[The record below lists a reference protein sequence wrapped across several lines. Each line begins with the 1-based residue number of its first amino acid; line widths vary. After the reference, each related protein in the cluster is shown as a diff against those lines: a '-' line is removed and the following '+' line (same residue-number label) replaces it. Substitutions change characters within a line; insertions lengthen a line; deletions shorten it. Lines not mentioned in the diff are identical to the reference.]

1 MPPVEAYRRRVRRLA
16 VHACMLTWARLR
28 ALNAAPTHP
37 LRQRC
42 EAALLRML
50 DDLVRALLVEHP
62 TILLALVGGGGDPR
76 LTDALEHFGRWMFYR
91 AAAARRGGGGGV

>member
-16 VHACMLTWARLR
+16 FRACMLTWARLR

-50 DDLVRALLVEHP
+50 DDLVRTLLVEHP
-62 TILLALVGGGGDPR
+62 TVLLALLGGRGGDLR
-76 LTDALEHFGRWMFYR
+76 ADALEHFGRWMFYR
-91 AAAARRGGGGGV
+91 AAAARRRGV